1 MKLIL
6 MGAGEDRPGQT
17 KALADAI
24 MAAGGNWL
32 ESHFARLGS
41 KYIGSVLVE
50 IPDEKLPALKEA
62 AGKMAAV
69 DFTVTIVGS
78 ADEAVPAG
86 RSVSLEVVGA
96 DRPGIIQEVSTALA
110 SRNFNIEE
118 LESRTEAG
126 AMFGETL
133 FRAKAR
139 VLVPEGESIQVVRE
153 ALELISGEIM
163 VDIEEG

>member
-50 IPDEKLPALKEA
+50 IPDDRLEALKEA

-78 ADEAVPAG
+78 ADDSEPVG
-86 RSVSLEVVGA
+86 RPMTVEVVGA
-96 DRPGIIQEVSTALA
+96 DRPGIIQEVSAALA
-110 SRNFNIEE
+110 SRHVNIEE

-139 VLVPEGESIQVVRE
+139 VLVPEGESIQLVRE
-153 ALELISGEIM
+153 ALEQISGEIM
-163 VDIEEG
+163 VDIDEG